1 MRKQRAAYKAGSLAQ
16 DRIDRLSSIG
26 FKWALVQIGPS
37 APWETRLSELLKY
50 KAKHGDCDVPRSQG
64 QLGTWVNNQRF
75 NYKKS
80 KLSRDRIYRLNGIGF
95 EWTPGKGRSRKGKAP
110 PGTRKQSLSRKER
123 VSSPSTNVSS
133 LSVGDE
139 TRVAEPNGFK
149 GEGRSP
155 TSALLLKVP
164 SKRSDYYRG
173 TESDD
178 GVDEIGA
185 LIYAQAVRQRQPSLL
200 SMPEGVPIKA
210 EESET
215 DANLFKSEDVPI

>member
-110 PGTRKQSLSRKER
+110 PGTRNQSLSRRER
-123 VSSPSTNVSS
+123 VSPPSTNVSS
-133 LSVGDE
+133 PSVGDGARGVE
-139 TRVAEPNGFK
+139 SNGFK
-149 GEGRSP
+149 GEGHNP
-155 TSALLLKVP
+155 PSALSLESP
-164 SKRSDYYRG
+164 SRRSDQNRG
-173 TESDD
+173 TECDEED
-178 GVDEIGA
+178 DEIGA
-185 LIYAQAVRQRQPSLL
+185 LIYVQIMRQKQTLTASQAGRRSYQDRR
-200 SMPEGVPIKA
+200 KR
-210 EESET
+210 
-215 DANLFKSEDVPI
+215 D